1 VAFFV
6 TVDWYFV
13 SHYLALARAMCDA
26 GCAVSVIT
34 AVDKHAEPIRA
45 AGIELIPFQIS
56 RKGMHP
62 VAEVKSLLRLIGVLR
77 RLRPDLLHCIA
88 QKPVLY
94 GSLAARLTGVPA
106 VIAALPGLGWLFT
119 SREPRARMGRRL
131 ALFGYRRLLRARH
144 VRVLVQNESDRAEL
158 QRLAGLDAILIPGSG
173 VDLERFRPHPPA
185 PPPITV
191 MLASRLLWDK
201 GIAELAEAMRLL
213 QQRGVAC
220 RCCLIGEPDDG
231 NPASVPKHWLEAR
244 VAEGVLEWWG
254 FRDDMPEVLR
264 QAHIACL
271 PSYREGMPK
280 FLLEASAA
288 GLPLVA
294 TDVPGCRDIVQP
306 GINGLLVPPRDP
318 AALADALQKL
328 IEDAEL
334 RVRLGTQARAIA
346 EGRFGSERIAVSVK
360 AVYQEL
366 LARSAH
372 RSDRQ
377 PSNREPTSTYTRK

>member
-1 VAFFV
+1 
-6 TVDWYFV
+6 
-13 SHYLALARAMCDA
+13 
-26 GCAVSVIT
+26 
-34 AVDKHAEPIRA
+34 
-45 AGIELIPFQIS
+45 
-56 RKGMHP
+56 
-62 VAEVKSLLRLIGVLR
+62 
-77 RLRPDLLHCIA
+77 
-88 QKPVLY
+88 
-94 GSLAARLTGVPA
+94 
-106 VIAALPGLGWLFT
+106 
-119 SREPRARMGRRL
+119 
-131 ALFGYRRLLRARH
+131 
-144 VRVLVQNESDRAEL
+144 LVQNESDRAEL
-158 QRLAGLDAILIPGSG
+158 QRLAGLDAILIGGSG

-201 GIAELAEAMRLL
+201 GIAELAETMRLL
-213 QQRGVAC
+213 GERGVAC

-231 NPASVPKHWLEAR
+231 NPASAPKHWLEAR

-271 PSYREGMPK
+271 PSYREGMPR

-346 EGRFGSERIAVSVK
+346 EGRFGLERIAASVK

-366 LARSAH
+366 LARPTH